1 MFADIFNDT
10 NSRTYK
16 QRIKYKPSNFVKNMR
31 ALRMFINDVITNYNK
46 D

>member
-1 MFADIFNDT
+1 MFSDIFNDT

-16 QRIKYKPSNFVKNMR
+16 QRVQHKPSSFVKNMR
-31 ALRMFINDVITNYNK
+31 AIRMFINDVIRNYNR